1 MMNGELRPYEEYEK
15 IELPWL
21 SEIPRGWTIKRGKQL
36 FKMVDERTSTGGEEL
51 LSVSASYGVVKR
63 KNTNVTMFKAASY
76 VGYKLCWEKD
86 LVVNSLWA
94 WQQGL
99 GFSKYHGIISTAY
112 SVYRLRSEK
121 ENSKYFDYL
130 LRSDSYLWEL
140 RTRSKG
146 IWKSRYQ
153 LHDSSFM
160 DMPFIIP
167 PRPEQDQI
175 VKYLDHKLAKINKF
189 IKAKKKLIAALKEQK
204 QAIINQAVTKGFD
217 SKVRMKP
224 SGIEWLGDI
233 PEHWTMVQLKR
244 LVKTVKTGGT
254 PSGADEKYF
263 EPIGFNWF
271 TPSDFNDE
279 LYLSNSNRQLSNV
292 GKSEVNIFPQGTVM
306 MIGIGATMGKISI
319 SEKKCSCN
327 QQINAILCSENII
340 PEFLVY
346 FMRAV
351 RTHIFAIAK
360 YTTLPILNQE
370 ETKKI
375 MVPSIPCEEQ
385 KKIVLK
391 INESVAVYD
400 AGIKK
405 IEHEIGLVLEY
416 KSSLVSEVVTGKVDV
431 QHVFIE
437 KPKKVGR
444 DESDIDEELTY
455 GGETDIE
462 EGDE

>member
-1 MMNGELRPYEEYEK
+1 MMNNELRPYEEYVDTRDVWHGK
-15 IELPWL
+15 LPKHWDCVKL
-21 SEIPRGWTIKRGKQL
+21 GMKFR
-36 FKMVDERTSTGGEEL
+36 ERRTKVSDKEFMP
-51 LSVSASYGVVKR
+51 LSVT
-63 KNTNVTMFKAASY
+63 KN
-76 VGYKLCWEKD
+76 
-86 LVVNSLWA
+86 
-94 WQQGL
+94 
-99 GFSKYHGIISTAY
+99 GIVPQLSTAAKSNDGDNRKLVKQGDFVINSRSDRKGSSGLSNY
-112 SVYRLRSEK
+112 NGSVSLINIVLQPYEV
-121 ENSKYFDYL
+121 NSKYAHYL
-130 LRSDSYLWEL
+130 FKSNSFIEEFYRNGRGIVADLWT
-140 RTRSKG
+140 TRFYEMRN
-146 IWKSRYQ
+146 IY
-153 LHDSSFM
+153 
-160 DMPFIIP
+160 IP
-167 PRPEQDQI
+167 IPSLPEQDQI
-175 VKYLDHKLAKINKF
+175 VKYLDNKLAKINKF

>member
-1 MMNGELRPYEEYEK
+1 MNNELRPYEEYVDTRDVWHGK
-15 IELPWL
+15 LPKHWDCVKL
-21 SEIPRGWTIKRGKQL
+21 GMKFR
-36 FKMVDERTSTGGEEL
+36 ERRTKVSDKEFMP
-51 LSVSASYGVVKR
+51 LSVT
-63 KNTNVTMFKAASY
+63 KN
-76 VGYKLCWEKD
+76 
-86 LVVNSLWA
+86 
-94 WQQGL
+94 
-99 GFSKYHGIISTAY
+99 GIVPQLSTAAKSNDGDNRKLVKQGDFVINSRSDRKGSSGLSNY
-112 SVYRLRSEK
+112 NGSVSLINIVLQPYEV
-121 ENSKYFDYL
+121 NSKYAHYL
-130 LRSDSYLWEL
+130 FKSNSFIEEFYRNGRGIVADLWT
-140 RTRSKG
+140 TRFYEMRN
-146 IWKSRYQ
+146 IY
-153 LHDSSFM
+153 
-160 DMPFIIP
+160 IP
-167 PRPEQDQI
+167 IPSLPEQDQI
-175 VKYLDHKLAKINKF
+175 VKYLDNKLAKINKF